1 MIESSMF
8 TFPMEALN
16 EGLVTCR
23 HMRDALQLLSAKA
36 GGTPAEA
43 YVEPLSSLL
52 ACHEASLWS
61 AVDFHSLSHLERYY
75 LSCLRTKALLGGAV
89 EEIELE
95 DSDDAT
101 YLRRCLQLAA
111 DAADRSGRP
120 CRVST
125 PGAHLGLHRSR
136 DYA

>member
-8 TFPMEALN
+8 TFPLEALH
-16 EGLVTCR
+16 EGLATCH

-36 GGTPAEA
+36 RGTPAEA
-43 YVEPLSSLL
+43 YVEPLRSLL

-61 AVDFHSLSHLERYY
+61 AADFHSLPHLERHH
-75 LSCLRTKALLGGAV
+75 LSCLRTKALLEGAV
-89 EEIELE
+89 EEIELSDSE
-95 DSDDAT
+95 DAAH
-101 YLRRCLQLAA
+101 LRRCLQLAA
-111 DAADRSGRP
+111 DAADRGGRP